1 MVWWT
6 QLTYQL
12 LCMDLLLL
20 IYVPHSHPLFLHPP
34 STRCCLRRC
43 GASRHHRA
51 LPAKGVVAYSTAHL
65 HGCSGNPEKSSS
77 RNAGPPSWRH
87 HRWSFADYQTCGCSS
102 IAPLVHLPVL
112 RLSSSSRK
120 CTAQFI
126 VRLGSLFHLL
136 GGSSLSFRIWY
147 HRLIIDFGSL
157 FDVLSLLTLRFRSQP
172 SMEGGKSR
180 NGVNHGKGKGGTI
193 SFPRRS
199 LCGRQPV
206 VESPCTGEQQGVDG
220 NTIISEN
227 GAAFININMAMLED
241 GA

>member
-1 MVWWT
+1 M
-6 QLTYQL
+6 
-12 LCMDLLLL
+12 
-20 IYVPHSHPLFLHPP
+20 
-34 STRCCLRRC
+34 
-43 GASRHHRA
+43 
-51 LPAKGVVAYSTAHL
+51 GVLYEAIDGELA
-65 HGCSGNPEKSSS
+65 GDGGRECGNPEKSSS
-77 RNAGPPSWRH
+77 SSASSPSWRH

-136 GGSSLSFRIWY
+136 GGSSLSFR
-147 HRLIIDFGSL
+147 
-157 FDVLSLLTLRFRSQP
+157 SQP

-206 VESPCTGEQQGVDG
+206 VESPCTGKQQGVDG
-220 NTIISEN
+220 NTIVTEN
-227 GAAFININMAMLED
+227 GYFYSFYNSMFSLLVIYSVLAAYLCM
-241 GA
+241 